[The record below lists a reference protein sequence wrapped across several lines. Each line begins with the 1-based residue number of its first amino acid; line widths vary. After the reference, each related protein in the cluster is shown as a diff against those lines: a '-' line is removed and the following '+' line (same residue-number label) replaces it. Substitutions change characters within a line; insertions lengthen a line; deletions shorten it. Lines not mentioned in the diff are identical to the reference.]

1 MDNARPA
8 IYHLSVIFEKLLN
21 NVMVRLTCGRPKSFD
36 KEIAL
41 EKALDVFWTQGYD
54 GASLKDLTQAMG
66 INKPSMYATFGN
78 KEQLYFQAVEM
89 YKNRE
94 GAPFFSA
101 LEQPQIR
108 DVIETI
114 FSRTAEAKCSN
125 EKNKGCLMIQSS
137 LACSDESSVV
147 KISALKMRVEFI
159 QLIQNRFERAAN
171 DGQLVQNADIQVMT
185 HYAVTMLDGLQ
196 IHSIDNP
203 PPEMLESVAKIAAEH
218 LFQFCLPLSSQ

>member
-1 MDNARPA
+1 
-8 IYHLSVIFEKLLN
+8 
-21 NVMVRLTCGRPKSFD
+21 MVRLTCGRPKSFD
-36 KEIAL
+36 REVAL
-41 EKALDVFWTQGYD
+41 ERALDVFWTQGYD

-94 GAPFFSA
+94 GAPFLSA
-101 LEQPQIR
+101 LGQPQIR
-108 DVIETI
+108 DVIEAI

-137 LACSDESSVV
+137 LACSDDSSVV
-147 KISALKMRVEFI
+147 KTSALKMRSEFI
-159 QLIQNRFERAAN
+159 QLIQNRFTKAAN
-171 DGQLVQNADIQVMT
+171 DGQLIKNADTQVMT
-185 HYAVTMLDGLQ
+185 HYAVSILDGLQ

-203 PPEMLESVAKIAAEH
+203 PPEMLESVAKIATEH
-218 LFQFCLPLSSQ
+218 LLQFCIPLTSQ